1 MNKKNTPQSR
11 PSRPSR
17 GRTHGPQ
24 RSSRGQRAPARRPTR
39 EGAPAASPST
49 QVTTGLKARIR
60 RCLPVA
66 LIPNIVMV
74 LVVIVVALAG
84 LLLTSTTLTALPA
97 AIAQLWLIIHLVP
110 VNGGGVAVG
119 LLPMLPAVGVVV
131 LVARRV
137 RRAVRDRVGIV
148 DLMVLSVGILLLPV
162 LLTLIAAAMLWD
174 AGQVFDVGPPPLLD
188 AVGNTVTVHGIALM
202 AGMGQRLWRALL
214 RRYGLPDWIAQAA
227 VNAWRFLLWVGAA
240 AAVLLLV
247 LLLTGWQRQV
257 ELFTPFEGVGA
268 LLALI
273 ALSLLY
279 LPNALISTVGVL
291 LGSEFN
297 FGEASV
303 SLFSVHLVP
312 LPPLPLLGLI
322 PGSVGD
328 WGVALLVIPAVVA
341 GVLAYRARPT
351 VWQAVGTGVFAGL
364 IMLVLG
370 HLTRG
375 EVGYYGVSGPM
386 SWLTPA
392 LTLVWV
398 LGVGLA
404 VAALLRL
411 AEYRLAVPERPVTAQ
426 QEQQEQQVVETEEAE
441 ETDSADDTEDPRDP
455 GNLEEEE
462 ELEEEDNTETGEPG
476 ESEEEEGPGEDDAG
490 KDGNR
495 ADRD

>member
-97 AIAQLWLIIHLVP
+97 AIAQLWLIIYLVP

-174 AGQVFDVGPPPLLD
+174 AGQVFDVGPPPD
-188 AVGNTVTVHGIALM
+188 
-202 AGMGQRLWRALL
+202 RK
-214 RRYGLPDWIAQAA
+214 
-227 VNAWRFLLWVGAA
+227 
-240 AAVLLLV
+240 
-247 LLLTGWQRQV
+247 
-257 ELFTPFEGVGA
+257 
-268 LLALI
+268 
-273 ALSLLY
+273 
-279 LPNALISTVGVL
+279 
-291 LGSEFN
+291 
-297 FGEASV
+297 SV
-303 SLFSVHLVP
+303 V
-312 LPPLPLLGLI
+312 
-322 PGSVGD
+322 
-328 WGVALLVIPAVVA
+328 
-341 GVLAYRARPT
+341 
-351 VWQAVGTGVFAGL
+351 
-364 IMLVLG
+364 
-370 HLTRG
+370 
-375 EVGYYGVSGPM
+375 
-386 SWLTPA
+386 
-392 LTLVWV
+392 
-398 LGVGLA
+398 
-404 VAALLRL
+404 
-411 AEYRLAVPERPVTAQ
+411 
-426 QEQQEQQVVETEEAE
+426 
-441 ETDSADDTEDPRDP
+441 
-455 GNLEEEE
+455 
-462 ELEEEDNTETGEPG
+462 
-476 ESEEEEGPGEDDAG
+476 
-490 KDGNR
+490 
-495 ADRD
+495 